1 MVNYQTWVNP
11 KESNRSG
18 CLSHL
23 SNARRQNTYYIPLL
37 VNSLILC
44 ATNAKS
50 FSLFVKLIRLGLG
63 ISYLKDPV
71 TLHTYLMW
79 DSVETQSLSLS
90 VSHCALACRMMNLYT
105 WCWCQREWGTDGAL
119 RSEERLRTPIGR
131 RMQPNTITDI
141 HSLFVQLKYEYRTV
155 FFWIGK

>member
-50 FSLFVKLIRLGLG
+50 LSLFVKLIRLGLG

-79 DSVETQSLSLS
+79 VSVETQSLSLFLCLSLCTCMQNDES
-90 VSHCALACRMMNLYT
+90 VHMVLVSERVGNR
-105 WCWCQREWGTDGAL
+105 WCSTLRGEVTDAN
-119 RSEERLRTPIGR
+119 R
-131 RMQPNTITDI
+131 QANAAQ
-141 HSLFVQLKYEYRTV
+141 HNYRHPLS
-155 FFWIGK
+155 IPPAEI